1 MTSISRQTHQPLTA
15 FHVKWLA
22 MLLMTADHVAWRFL
36 EYDTHSSEIL
46 HFLGRAVAPL
56 MCYLLVVG
64 VYHTHDMKGY
74 AKRLGLFA
82 LISQPPFWLF
92 NIGISDAVLLSQN
105 FIENQGQTDWAVMTR
120 LMRGNVLFSLFLSLI
135 ALMIRHHKVFNIW
148 EKAILIALLYPIISL
163 CDYGFAMI
171 YMTLLFDYFY
181 KNQPNYLI
189 IAYLLSLPVI
199 YVLIY
204 GFNTTVGLGYMHFGM
219 ILTALIIYGFNGR
232 KGSDFG
238 GRYLFYWFYPVHLL
252 VIAMAEYFLLDY
264 VK

>member
-1 MTSISRQTHQPLTA
+1 MTNISRQTHQPLTA

-36 EYDTHSSEIL
+36 DYDTHSSEML
-46 HFLGRAVAPL
+46 HFVGRAVAPL

-64 VYHTHDMKGY
+64 FYHTHDIKGY

-82 LISQPPFWLF
+82 LISQLPFWLF
-92 NIGISDAVLLSQN
+92 NIGIAHTALLWQGVSFDDWVVLTP
-105 FIENQGQTDWAVMTR
+105 FIG
-120 LMRGNVLFSLFLSLI
+120 GNVLFSLLLSLI
-135 ALMIRHHKVFNIW
+135 ALMIRHHKSFHLW

-181 KNQPNYLI
+181 KNKPNYLI
-189 IAYLLSLPVI
+189 IAYLLSLPII

-219 ILTALIIYGFNGR
+219 ILTALIIHGFNGQ

-252 VIAMAEYFLLDY
+252 VIAMVEYWLLDY